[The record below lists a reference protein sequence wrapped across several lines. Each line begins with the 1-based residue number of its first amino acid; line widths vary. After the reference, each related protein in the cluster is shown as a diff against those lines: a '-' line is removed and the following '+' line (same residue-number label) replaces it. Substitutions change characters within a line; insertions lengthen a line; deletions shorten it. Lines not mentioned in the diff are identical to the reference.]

1 MKKIIVVLNNF
12 QKADDLLQKAIILS
26 QKHNA
31 FLEVL
36 YIHETALFDLP
47 DYFRVKESLTD
58 NGVDKDKVEKEIKE
72 RILKFGFE
80 NDYAILVFVADT
92 IDRVLINTREDI
104 QTLILIEYHK
114 KMTQQLVKKS
124 HLPLLIVKNSV
135 IDYKKIVLPVDL
147 GENMHKCINLA
158 DTIFPNIEKRLLF
171 DYRNVVDT
179 SNLDVNNLV
188 IPTMNPLLNM
198 EINKELKKNQ
208 LNAFEDLK
216 KKTGFDGD
224 FIEEALSLEDDLSH
238 YINISD
244 SDLTILYSN
253 KEEFLFSDSLCFSLL
268 ETLSTDILIQGYAK
282 QELLA

>member
-12 QKADDLLQKAIILS
+12 QKVDDLLQKAINIS
-26 QKHNA
+26 QKHDA

-36 YIHETALFDLP
+36 YIHESALFDLP
-47 DYFRVKESLTD
+47 DYFRAEESFND

-92 IDRVLINTREDI
+92 IDRVLINTREDT

-114 KMTQQLVKKS
+114 DITQQLVKKS

-147 GENMHKCINLA
+147 GENMNKCINLA

-171 DYRNVVDT
+171 DFRNVVDT
-179 SNLDVNNLV
+179 GILDVDNFV
-188 IPTMNPLLNM
+188 IPTVNPLLNI

-216 KKTGFDGD
+216 KKTGFDGA
-224 FIEEALSLEDDLSH
+224 FIEESGSLEDDLSH
-238 YINISD
+238 YINISH
-244 SDLTILYSN
+244 SDLTILYFN
-253 KEEFLFSDSLCFSLL
+253 KEEFLFSDSICLSLL
-268 ETLSTDILIQGYAK
+268 EKLSTDILILGYSK
-282 QELLA
+282 QELLD

>member
-12 QKADDLLQKAIILS
+12 QKADDLLQKAIMLS

-47 DYFRVKESLTD
+47 DYFRVKESLND
-58 NGVDKDKVEKEIKE
+58 SGVDKDKVEKEIKE

-92 IDRVLINTREDI
+92 IDKVLISTREDT

-253 KEEFLFSDSLCFSLL
+253 KEEFLFSNSLCFSLL
-268 ETLSTDILIQGYAK
+268 ETLSTDILIQGYSK
-282 QELLA
+282 QELLD